1 MIQNNMVLRPKIFEQ
16 FKNVVCGLSMRYAEK
31 PRPPYDFNMSLKIG
45 DDAAA
50 VKENRQKF
58 FNMLGIDGRKVTF
71 QFQVHS
77 NIHNYVSE
85 TAFFRGSDGLYT
97 DRKNLFLAV
106 NVADCI
112 PVFMYDSVNHIVAAI
127 HSGWKGTHQKIVS
140 LTLNTLTNKFGTNPQ
155 NVYVY
160 VGPGISFKNFEVGKE
175 VFDLFEDDFKEVR
188 EGKYFVDLKKDI
200 TVKLLNQGVKKENL
214 QVSKYCSYA
223 DSDKFHSFR
232 RDKEKSGR
240 MLGIIGMR

>member
-1 MIQNNMVLRPKIFEQ
+1 
-16 FKNVVCGLSMRYAEK
+16 
-31 PRPPYDFNMSLKIG
+31 MSLKIG

-214 QVSKYCSYA
+214 QVSKYCSYG

-240 MLGIIGMR
+240 MLGIIGIK

>member
-16 FKNVVCGLSMRYAEK
+16 FKNVVCGMSMRYAET

-45 DDAAA
+45 DDAEA
-50 VKENRQKF
+50 VKQNRRDF

-77 NIHNYVSE
+77 NVHNYVSE

-112 PVFMYDSVNHIVAAI
+112 PVFMYDSANQIVAAI
-127 HSGWKGTHQKIVS
+127 HSGWKGTQKKIVS
-140 LTLNTLTNKFGTNPQ
+140 LTLATLMNKFQTKPQ
-155 NVYVY
+155 NVYAY
-160 VGPGISFKNFEVGKE
+160 IGPGISFKNFEVGKD
-175 VFDLFEDDFKEVR
+175 VFEMFEDDFKEVR
-188 EGKYFVDLKKDI
+188 DGKYYVDLKKDI
-200 TVKLLNQGVKKENL
+200 FVRLIKQGVPKENL
-214 QVSKYCSYA
+214 QVSKYCSYG
-223 DSDKFHSFR
+223 DSDKFHSYR
-232 RDKEKSGR
+232 RDKKNSGR
-240 MLGIIGMR
+240 MLGIIGMK